1 MALLLHD
8 LKATHCIEG
17 ASGKSKRR
25 RCARCYSLGGDM
37 GFRLFLVDS
46 SPAVQRLIEQA
57 VAAEGF
63 EVSAF
68 RRAHS
73 ALEAVKRQKPH
84 LIVVDYH
91 LEDMAFAAFCERLTI
106 QEGLSRVPI
115 ISLVGSSDRLDE
127 RHMQSLG
134 VKAVLRKPL
143 QSEDLL
149 EMVRLL
155 HRGQTAEAL
164 HQTAVASGAGIQDA
178 TAAVCERN
186 GANAVEPV
194 RLSDLAG
201 KPSPALPAM
210 PDSPHNTGDTASDA
224 MRGIVAQLLQS
235 LVERAERSLAAR
247 LPELVSKEV
256 ASCMESTQSS
266 EKVGSQVQTLVDRL
280 LPGLTAERV
289 TAMEPIIQ
297 QTVKTI
303 TTAAVKEI
311 LETHVRDLISTMLP
325 ASLAEALKE
334 HLVRAET
341 SIKEIAQE
349 AALRQARETAET
361 IVREVSRDV
370 IKGVFEQAMRE
381 MAAGL
386 TPAH

>member
-1 MALLLHD
+1 
-8 LKATHCIEG
+8 
-17 ASGKSKRR
+17 
-25 RCARCYSLGGDM
+25 M

-57 VAAEGF
+57 VAVEGF

-91 LEDMAFAAFCERLTI
+91 LEDMAFAAFCERLTA

-164 HQTAVASGAGIQDA
+164 HQTVAGNGAGAQDA
-178 TAAVCERN
+178 LAAAGERN
-186 GANAVEPV
+186 GGNAVEPV
-194 RLSDLAG
+194 RLSDLAV
-201 KPSPALPAM
+201 KTSPALPSI
-210 PDSPHNTGDTASDA
+210 PDSTSKSSDTASDA
-224 MRGIVAQLLQS
+224 MRGIVAQLMQS
-235 LVERAERSLAAR
+235 LVEQAERSLAAR

-256 ASCMESTQSS
+256 AGCMEATLSA
-266 EKVGSQVQTLVDRL
+266 EKMGMQVQNIVDRL
-280 LPGLTAERV
+280 LPGLAAERV

-297 QTVKTI
+297 QTVQTI
-303 TTAAVKEI
+303 TSTAVKDI
-311 LETHVRDLISTMLP
+311 VETQVRDLIATMLP
-325 ASLAEALKE
+325 ASLAEAPKE
-334 HLVRAET
+334 QPGRAET
-341 SIKEIAQE
+341 LVKEVAQE

-386 TPAH
+386 TPAR